1 LLDYTSRTGRF
12 VISTHPQIACKGL
25 AKQFVNHSKSL
36 FAFRDV
42 SFQIKPS
49 EFVCVLGPS
58 GCGKTTLLRTIA
70 GLETPTEGELFI
82 ASAQNDLS
90 ADIGMIFQDQGLF
103 PWMTVYRNLA
113 FILENNAGIAKA
125 AIPDIVTEFLTK
137 VGLEKFSHYYPHQLS
152 GGMKQRVSIARGF
165 ATRPEILL
173 MDEPFVF
180 LDFQTRLYLHA
191 LLLSLWQAQQKTVV
205 FVTHDIEEAV
215 LLADRIIVMTA
226 RPGTIK
232 QIIDLELERPRDIF
246 SVRESPDY
254 LKYVHV
260 ITELLRDEMQLTMQQ
275 EW

>member
-1 LLDYTSRTGRF
+1 M
-12 VISTHPQIACKGL
+12 

>member
-1 LLDYTSRTGRF
+1 MLDYTSRTGRF